1 MPSGV
6 YPDFKRGGKIPHPA
20 AGLSKNKYNA
30 KGEIIQR
37 KSRSKLKESA
47 QEKLGATVTNQKE
60 LATAVGRHMLP
71 KLADLGG
78 GIQTPFD
85 GKGLA
90 QNQLLQQLQ
99 PSKDVSAMKTLAPGI
114 SKDVDM
120 SIIPDWARQIG
131 RKPKLSSATVNDDN
145 DNTTPQ
151 DNLGLVNTIDNP
163 NIARAI
169 MKAAID
175 PRRVHHSSRK
185 LGSRVPGF
193 GSIKNPQ
200 DFGDM
205 AEFLTKSGQVRKRAK
220 GGGRKK
226 KTPSPVEQAIG
237 LTIDEVDTTEVEP
250 PNIPESRAL
259 GQVIQN
265 QPQTTGLLD
274 AIDVEPE
281 DQNVEE
287 VSPLIAAMAK
297 VEPEEPQ
304 RESSMDDLLGDLMMG
319 MSDEEAEVSDEEG
332 EEMNVEEME
341 YNGETYY
348 VGSDNNIYDI
358 DTGDVIGEWLGRHW
372 ASGGEPRMN

>member
-30 KGEIIQR
+30 KGELNVR
-37 KSRSKLKESA
+37 KSRSKLAGAAK
-47 QEKLGATVTNQKE
+47 EKLGATVTNQAE
-60 LATAVGRHMLP
+60 LATAVGNHMLP

-114 SKDVDM
+114 SRDVDM

-131 RKPKLSSATVNDDN
+131 RKPKVSSATVSDDN
-145 DNTTPQ
+145 NDNEPQ
-151 DNLGLVNTIDNP
+151 NNLGLVNTIDNP

-193 GSIKNPQ
+193 GSTKNPQ

-205 AEFLTKSGQVRKRAK
+205 GEFLTKSGQVRKRAR

-237 LTIDEVDTTEVEP
+237 LTIEDVDTTEQEP
-250 PNIPESRAL
+250 PNIPESRAI

-265 QPQTTGLLD
+265 QPPPIVES
-274 AIDVEPE
+274 IDPEPE
-281 DQNVEE
+281 NQESLGEAEE
-287 VSPLIAAMAK
+287 VSPLMAALR
-297 VEPEEPQ
+297 V
-304 RESSMDDLLGDLMMG
+304 SSNDSMDGLLDELDLVGEIED
-319 MSDEEAEVSDEEG
+319 SDG
-332 EEMNVEEME
+332 EEMGVEEKD
-341 YNGETYY
+341 YKGTTYY
-348 VGSDNNIYDI
+348 VGEDDQIYDI
-358 DTGDVIGEWLGRHW
+358 DNGEVIGRWVGKDNID
-372 ASGGEPRMN
+372 GGAPILD

>member
-30 KGEIIQR
+30 KGELNVR
-37 KSRSKLKESA
+37 KSRSKLAGAAK
-47 QEKLGATVTNQKE
+47 EKLGATVTNQAE
-60 LATAVGRHMLP
+60 LATAVGNHMLP

-99 PSKDVSAMKTLAPGI
+99 PSKDVSAMRTLAPGI
-114 SKDVDM
+114 SRDVDM

-131 RKPKLSSATVNDDN
+131 RKPKVSSATVNDDN
-145 DNTTPQ
+145 DNTQPQ
-151 DNLGLVNTIDNP
+151 NNLGLVNTIDNP

-185 LGSRVPGF
+185 LGNRVPGF

-205 AEFLTKSGQVRKRAK
+205 GEFLTKSGQVRKRAK

-237 LTIDEVDTTEVEP
+237 LTIDDVDTTEVEP
-250 PNIPESRAL
+250 PNIPESKAI

-265 QPQTTGLLD
+265 QPIIES
-274 AIDVEPE
+274 IDVEPE
-281 DQNVEE
+281 NQEEE
-287 VSPLIAAMAK
+287 VSPLLAAL
-297 VEPEEPQ
+297 
-304 RESSMDDLLGDLMMG
+304 RESSNDSMSDLLMDMEDN
-319 MSDEEAEVSDEEG
+319 SPDDEEEDEDAMG
-332 EEMNVEEME
+332 VEEMNYE
-341 YNGETYY
+341 GTTYY
-348 VGSDNNIYDI
+348 VGEDNNIYDI
-358 DTGDVIGEWLGRHW
+358 DNGEVIGRWVGRDTFD
-372 ASGGEPRMN
+372 GGAPILD